1 MALQKILTKTYIDSV
16 FSEVSN
22 GIGLERFKK
31 DSFPY
36 DESKM
41 LVIPNLKAPENLAEK
56 MLPTTEG
63 DYQSAV
69 ALYEA
74 YKTLT
79 PLQAIQSQFWESL
92 SLADLFPYMRDRW
105 DLKTTPELKKNI
117 LNHFT
122 TKAHGYMRQG
132 LAGLWWLVYLTVNE
146 DNDNPYELTEMIF
159 KNYTLRFI
167 RFGAGKIIQN
177 KEAAIGILQYLK
189 DNEKNISSMESVAN
203 GLTSYF
209 NKLGAVKQLSFM
221 DRYFFYH
228 EMATHIKDFMKS

>member
-16 FSEVSN
+16 FSEVLN
-22 GIGLERFKK
+22 GVGLERFKK

-36 DESKM
+36 DESKL
-41 LVIPNLKAPENLAEK
+41 LVIPNMNAPENLVGK
-56 MLPTTEG
+56 MIPTTDG
-63 DYQSAV
+63 DYQSAI

-92 SLADLFPYMRDRW
+92 SLTDLFPYMRDRW
-105 DLKTTPELKKNI
+105 ELKTTSELKKNI

-167 RFGAGKIIQN
+167 RFGPGKIIQN